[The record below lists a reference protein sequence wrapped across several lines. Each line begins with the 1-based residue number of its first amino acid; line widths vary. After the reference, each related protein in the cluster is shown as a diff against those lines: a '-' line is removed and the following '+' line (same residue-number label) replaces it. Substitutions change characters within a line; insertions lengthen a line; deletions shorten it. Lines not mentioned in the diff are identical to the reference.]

1 MKNLSLTEEYAL
13 CILNEKESKSILCSK
28 EYAVC
33 IIATSIW
40 ELISYKAVKLTEDK
54 NLVINVNFHG
64 TKGYLKYIYEDI
76 ALMQPIKVTELV
88 ENYIFNGSNSNLK
101 NIVNSLAEDLM
112 KNNSIKIKKKEGLFK
127 EKEAYIGNVNIIN
140 SIIKEIREDVLDN
153 KNVSAETM
161 ILATIIFWSKAH
173 KEYFSK
179 YEAKQIKETVKKIKE
194 TEEYLFIKEILD
206 DIQSILLTIVVSS
219 NNMA

>member
-1 MKNLSLTEEYAL
+1 MKNLSLTEEYVL

-40 ELISYKAVKLTEDK
+40 ELISYKAVKLTNDK
-54 NLVINVNFHG
+54 NLVINVNFDG
-64 TKGYLKYIYEDI
+64 TKGYLKYIYDDI
-76 ALMQPIKVTELV
+76 KLKESIKVTELV
-88 ENYIFNGSNSNLK
+88 EDYIFNGSNSNLK
-101 NIVNSLAEDLM
+101 NIVKSLVEDLV
-112 KNNSIKIKKKEGLFK
+112 KNNSIKIEKKEGLFK
-127 EKEAYIGNVNIIN
+127 EKEVYIGNVSVINNII
-140 SIIKEIREDVLDN
+140 KQIREDILES

-161 ILATIIFWSKAH
+161 ILATMLFWSKAH